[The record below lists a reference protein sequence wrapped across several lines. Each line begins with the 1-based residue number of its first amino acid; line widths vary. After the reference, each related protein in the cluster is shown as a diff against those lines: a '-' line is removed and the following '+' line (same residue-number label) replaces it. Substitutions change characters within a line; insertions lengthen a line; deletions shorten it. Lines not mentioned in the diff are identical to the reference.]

1 METDLSK
8 LSDEELI
15 KLHLEFESNEA
26 KMNSMQMGLKIL

>member
-1 METDLSK
+1 METNLSE

-15 KLHLEFESNEA
+15 KLHSELESNEA